1 MSPVVLVSV
10 ALYLSLLPVV
20 VLAQTIV
27 PPTYYTDTTGTV
39 YEPSSNGAGA
49 TTNLKKQVQGVQYIS
64 CPAGSV
70 VTGSFSLFDVG
81 GKGTSTPWI
90 DCSKATTAATSNY
103 QTNPSSSY
111 CGLSSSA
118 NKCVHSFVQI
128 FNYKVGGN
136 LGGAVTFQTLLFVA
150 FLMPHCAHPPLNS
163 FLSPPPLNALTPSYP
178 PIATWQ
184 CIVPT

>member
-20 VLAQTIV
+20 ILAQTIV

-39 YEPSSNGAGA
+39 FEPSSNGAGA
-49 TTNLKKQVQGVQYIS
+49 TANLKKSVQGVQYIS

-81 GKGTSTPWI
+81 FRQNAFNWP
-90 DCSKATTAATSNY
+90 DCSTAATAATTDY

-111 CGLSSSA
+111 CGIKSSA
-118 NKCVHSFVQI
+118 NKCSYSFVQI
-128 FNYKVGGN
+128 FNYKVGGY
-136 LGGAVTFQTLLFVA
+136 LGGAVILYTLLFVA
-150 FLMPHCAHPPLNS
+150 FLLRPHCAHHP
-163 FLSPPPLNALTPSYP
+163 LTPSYP
-178 PIATWQ
+178 PIYTWQ